1 MSLEPLKIQAKFAPP
16 MVFSDFDKK
25 QLRKGFTRIG
35 KEVSKIAKKLAGT
48 PGVSKPG
55 QYPGKQSGILQKSL
69 TYKVSRS
76 GFSVGIK
83 PYVKGAVKKT
93 KVADVIAKRGFYPA
107 FVIYG
112 HAAPKKSKRDKRH
125 ARQPPAGKVAKP
137 RANPAVEAAKSF
149 GQSRFQA
156 EVSKILESAFK
167 PGPIRS
173 LLK

>member
-1 MSLEPLKIQAKFAPP
+1 MSLEPLKIQAKFSSP

-25 QLRKGFTRIG
+25 TVRKGFAKIG
-35 KEVSKIAKKLAGT
+35 RDVSKLARKLAGSS
-48 PGVSKPG
+48 GVSKPG
-55 QYPGKQSGILQKSL
+55 QFPGKQSGILQKSL

-83 PYVKGAVKKT
+83 PYSKGTVKGA
-93 KVADVIAKRGFYPA
+93 KVADTFSKRGFYPA

-112 HAAPKKSKRDKRH
+112 HAAPKKSKRDKKH
-125 ARQPPAGKVAKP
+125 AKQSASGKVAKP
-137 RANPAVEAAKSF
+137 RANPAVEAAKTY